1 MSVLSLTY
9 LALSGLSAVF
19 VWLFPNRTRK
29 YTVMLVNI
37 AFLMLLWRSP
47 MAVYYS
53 AGLCAY
59 TWLAGKQLEKKH
71 DKAFLAISLAIPVI
85 GLCFFK
91 YVYDFTGWYIVM
103 PLGISFYTFKA
114 VGYLADIYE
123 NRIRARDLIEV
134 FDYLIFFPA
143 FMAGPIHRP
152 GSFFEQLEKPWTFD
166 YKDQKNGVILAGLGL
181 FQKLVF
187 AEELARLTKLFLFN
201 SEVSGW
207 YTCFGVLLYA
217 FQIYVDFDSYSN
229 IAIGTARML
238 GFHLERNFHTP
249 YLSSSIQEFWRRWHI
264 SLSSWLRD
272 YIYIPLGGSRK
283 GTFRRYLNIL
293 IVFLV
298 SGMWHGSAKV
308 FIIWGLGHGVLNV
321 IEGMIFS
328 RMKNLTESRWMKVP
342 LIILNFML
350 VAFLWIFFCAGS
362 GEAAMGILHRMAEAH
377 GSVSIDPSVVGI
389 TVNEWIWSFAVI
401 GLIIVSDLFRYR
413 TDMIEWLSQRNFF
426 IRWTVYFVLMTAAII
441 FGVYGPGYDPSDFI
455 YVTF

>member
-19 VWLFPNRTRK
+19 VWLFPGRTRK

-37 AFLMLLWRSP
+37 AFLVLLWKSP

-53 AGLCAY
+53 AGLCVY
-59 TWLAGKQLEKKH
+59 TWLAGLLLEKKH
-71 DKAFLAISLAIPVI
+71 HKAVLAAALALPVL

-91 YVYDFTGWYIVM
+91 YVYDFTGWYIMM

-123 NRIRARDLIEV
+123 NRFRARDLIDV

-143 FMAGPIHRP
+143 FTAGPIHRP
-152 GSFFEQLEKPWTFD
+152 AAFFEQLEKPWTFD
-166 YKDQKNGVILAGLGL
+166 YRDQKNGVIQAGAGM
-181 FQKLVF
+181 FQKLVI
-187 AEELARLTKLFLFN
+187 AEELARMTKLFLYN
-201 SEVSGW
+201 PEVSGW
-207 YTCFGVLLYA
+207 YTWFGVLLYT

-238 GFHLERNFHTP
+238 GFRLERNFHTP

-264 SLSSWLRD
+264 SLSCWLRD
-272 YIYIPLGGSRK
+272 YVYIPLGGSRK
-283 GTFRRYLNIL
+283 GSLRKYINIL

-321 IEGMIFS
+321 IEGMI
-328 RMKNLTESRWMKVP
+328 REKWGKLYRTWMKAP
-342 LIILNFML
+342 LILFNFAC

-362 GEAAMGILHRMAEAH
+362 GEAAAAILHRMAAA
-377 GSVSIDPSVVGI
+377 GGPAVIGPAAVGI
-389 TVNEWIWSFAVI
+389 TMNEWIWTFALIAV
-401 GLIIVSDLFRYR
+401 IIVSDLMRCR
-413 TDMIEWLSQRNFF
+413 TDMIEWLAARNFAV
-426 IRWTVYFVLMTAAII
+426 RWAVYFVLMVTAII